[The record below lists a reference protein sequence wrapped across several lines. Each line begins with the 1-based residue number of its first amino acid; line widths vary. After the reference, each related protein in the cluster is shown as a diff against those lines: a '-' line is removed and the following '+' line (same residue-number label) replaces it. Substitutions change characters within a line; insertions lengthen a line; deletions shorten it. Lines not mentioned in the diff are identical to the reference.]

1 MMHAPLVRAE
11 RLPALLRRIHRRP
24 LRTCSTGGGDHGSSH
39 RRTPR
44 SIWIRTHRVGR
55 RVVRMFHKRRTAQ
68 LRVGLS
74 VVPSASTRSSPTFHR
89 PPTPYPE
96 TSTVPAAAV
105 PAVDIKPGE
114 PWIVYQAG
122 TDHDTILL
130 ARDDGSD
137 SHLVWGSDSSVSGL
151 GQYHPDWS
159 PDGAT
164 IAFTNEYFGAKD
176 IWLVDAAGR
185 IHGSC
190 TTAPSRCHS
199 STFPHSRQRR
209 GAGRGGVPPTWEP
222 TVSVSRRSALILIDT
237 ASGRADEIS
246 VLEGTHTVYAYP
258 RWSPDGDALV
268 VSIGKFDETDTTW
281 LGEAIAIL
289 RRTDTGWSKPKVITD
304 FAAFGS
310 YPDWSPAGDRI
321 VFAANDPG
329 WFINIVN
336 NSGLSVDL
344 TGITPDLFTVRPD
357 GSRLKQSPTR
367 PRTMPRPDNRRG
379 RQMAASSSRIARV
392 LTTIGQHSS
401 MPTARA
407 CRSSM
412 ASRPTR
418 GCALRRTDG
427 ADRR

>member
-1 MMHAPLVRAE
+1 ME
-11 RLPALLRRIHRRP
+11 RRIQGAP
-24 LRTCSTGGGDHGSSH
+24 K
-39 RRTPR
+39 P
-44 SIWIRTHRVGR
+44 IFI
-55 RVVRMFHKRRTAQ
+55 
-68 LRVGLS
+68 GLIGLVAALS
-74 VVPSASTRSSPTFHR
+74 GCSASAAAPSSEPAEAVPTVSAQASPTYHR
-89 PPTPYPE
+89 PPTPRPVP
-96 TSTVPAAAV
+96 TTTVPSATAPAA
-105 PAVDIKPGE
+105 DIEPGE

-130 ARDDGSD
+130 ARNDGSD

-151 GQYHPDWS
+151 GQWHPDWS

-176 IWLVDAAGR
+176 IWLVDAAGTDPR
-185 IHGSC
+185 VLYDG
-190 TTAPSRCHS
+190 PSQMPFVD
-199 STFPHSRQRR
+199 FPAFSPDGTQIV
-209 GAGRGGVPPTWEP
+209 AASYNWEP

-321 VFAANDPG
+321 VFAAHDPG

-357 GSRLKQSPTR
+357 GSRLKQITHTAKDDATAGQPSWTSDGRIIFTYSPG
-367 PRTMPRPDNRRG
+367 PHDHRTAFLDADG
-379 RQMAASSSRIARV
+379 SGLRV
-392 LTTIGQHSS
+392 LHGFATHS
-401 MPTARA
+401 RL
-407 CRSSM
+407 
-412 ASRPTR
+412 RPS
-418 GCALRRTDG
+418 
-427 ADRR
+427 AD